1 MFSADEKTIA
11 ELRNLFTCLAA
22 IDPAGAA
29 ALGMALEGKL
39 ARRNPDLTR
48 VLWDAASSA
57 GKHELDLGRTLTA
70 ACCRAF
76 CARLGE
82 LHPGSAI
89 EVRVPPWAAVQVGFG
104 DGPRHTRGTPPNVV
118 EMSPT
123 AFLGLVTGQL
133 CWGDSEMKISGAQ
146 AERLAAAFPIR
157 EP

>member
-1 MFSADEKTIA
+1 MFSADEKTIV

-76 CARLGE
+76 CARLGD
-82 LHPGSAI
+82 LHPGSAVG
-89 EVRVPPWAAVQVGFG
+89 VRFG

-133 CWGDSEMKISGAQ
+133 CWGDAEMKISGAQ

>member
-70 ACCRAF
+70 A
-76 CARLGE
+76 
-82 LHPGSAI
+82 
-89 EVRVPPWAAVQVGFG
+89 
-104 DGPRHTRGTPPNVV
+104 
-118 EMSPT
+118 
-123 AFLGLVTGQL
+123 
-133 CWGDSEMKISGAQ
+133 
-146 AERLAAAFPIR
+146 
-157 EP
+157 

>member
-76 CARLGE
+76 CARLGAR
-82 LHPGSAI
+82 SRF
-89 EVRVPPWAAVQVGFG
+89 VSR
-104 DGPRHTRGTPPNVV
+104 
-118 EMSPT
+118 
-123 AFLGLVTGQL
+123 LGQPF
-133 CWGDSEMKISGAQ
+133 
-146 AERLAAAFPIR
+146 RLALATARDTPVAHR
-157 EP
+157 PMSWRCHQPRSWGWSQGSCAGAMQK